1 MLGFKWVVLTVIT
14 LCIIASS
21 KLHAVPGTD
30 ISLFRILNDGATLS
44 LVFEKTLVQRKGY
57 DNQPAFTED
66 SSAMV
71 YTRMEQNATDI
82 WLVPLPVNDVL
93 GSEDNNTEAEV
104 KEHKTKVLEQK
115 ELDKA
120 TRKEVF
126 LQPRAITQTPES
138 EYSATPGLYRAY
150 TDASKTNT
158 PDTNA
163 LKTNESGTNK
173 SNREIMFSAVVA
185 NDKQQTLWRYN
196 HDKPA
201 EKLSGPITPV
211 GYHAW
216 INQQQLA
223 MFRLSNPHE
232 LVLYTLGNDDYDV
245 VAKDIGRCLV
255 SQNNGDEFFF
265 VQNQQRSKA
274 IYSYSLKQG
283 KANKVITLF
292 DDNEDFAYHPEIGLI
307 HSNGSRLFFSLA
319 PYEQW
324 SSLPTRSNT
333 KLTNISRL
341 AISPDAK
348 WLAVVHQDLD

>member
-1 MLGFKWVVLTVIT
+1 MLGFKWVVLAVIT

-82 WLVPLPVNDVL
+82 WLVPLPGNDVL
-93 GSEDNNTEAEV
+93 GSEDNNTEPEV
-104 KEHKTKVLEQK
+104 KEHKTQELEQK

-158 PDTNA
+158 PDTN
-163 LKTNESGTNK
+163 E

-292 DDNEDFAYHPEIGLI
+292 DDNEDFAYWFDP
-307 HSNGSRLFFSLA
+307 
-319 PYEQW
+319 Q
-324 SSLPTRSNT
+324 
-333 KLTNISRL
+333 
-341 AISPDAK
+341 
-348 WLAVVHQDLD
+348 